1 MTNFKERPSKSQ
13 EITIQRLREFLK
25 LSKCTRLIPPQGCLQ
40 VIQRAP
46 GLQVGFLTH
55 FGVGFQCCTYLSCP
69 FKQSLSHPS
78 VNNSDKLIDSPSWTS
93 VFTFICHLSPLLV
106 SWRLFKPLC
115 HRAWVHAQTG
125 TDRPKVRRNEHSG
138 HWDMHKRL
146 ICVMG
151 KHLQGDFQYGY
162 LSLLVENHMPP
173 CWSGSCMLPAV
184 DDKTSNHVWAV
195 WEWDICWGNFRV
207 TIFFYLVWGVLSPW
221 LTRSM
226 SCVWGCLKNSL
237 L

>member
-1 MTNFKERPSKSQ
+1 MCKAHSSP
-13 EITIQRLREFLK
+13 RLYK
-25 LSKCTRLIPPQGCLQ
+25 LSSCLQ

-46 GLQVGFLTH
+46 GLQLGFLTH

-106 SWRLFKPLC
+106 SWCLFKPLC
-115 HRAWVHAQTG
+115 HRTWVHAQTG
-125 TDRPKVRRNEHSG
+125 TDRTQGEEEWVHSICSG
-138 HWDMHKRL
+138 SWDLRMRL

-151 KHLQGDFQYGY
+151 KHLQGDSQYGY

-173 CWSGSCMLPAV
+173 CWSGSCMLSAV
-184 DDKTSNHVWAV
+184 DDKTSNHV

-207 TIFFYLVWGVLSPW
+207 TIFLYLVWSVLSPW

-226 SCVWGCLKNSL
+226 SCVWGCLKNSIITL
-237 L
+237 KTEFVL